1 MSDNIQAQFW
11 GHQIDEVMTEIA
23 REAAIC
29 QVRPPRPRRHRGGA
43 AAGNA
48 SVCGNDNPR
57 AFKKMRELLMMGFV
71 SAREGVR
78 QAGPV
83 EADALVSAIR
93 EKLKAASSA
102 TGRRRFRS

>member
-1 MSDNIQAQFW
+1 MSDEMRTKFW

-29 QVRPPRPRRHRGGA
+29 QVRLLDPGVIEAVLH
-43 AAGNA
+43 GNA

-71 SAREGVR
+71 MREK
-78 QAGPV
+78 AFDKLGPL
-83 EADALVSAIR
+83 EADALVTGIR
-93 EKLKAASSA
+93 EKLRAKFGDRLGGASGS
-102 TGRRRFRS
+102 